1 MVQEI
6 LPIMPHRFSND
17 LYKKSVFCTLKIYQG
32 IKNFEYQ
39 AFNEHSA
46 DKFIVAYIFEIQHK
60 KLGSGM

>member
-1 MVQEI
+1 MIQEI

-17 LYKKSVFCTLKIYQG
+17 LFKKSVFCTLKIYQG

-46 DKFIVAYIFEIQHK
+46 DKFIVAHF
-60 KLGSGM
+60 